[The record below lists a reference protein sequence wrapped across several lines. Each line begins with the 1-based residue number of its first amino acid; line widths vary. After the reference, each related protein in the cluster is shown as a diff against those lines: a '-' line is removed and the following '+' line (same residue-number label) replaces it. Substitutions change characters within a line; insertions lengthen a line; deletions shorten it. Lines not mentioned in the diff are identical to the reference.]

1 MMPGYYDDDALGLG
15 GFSRKGLIL
24 DQGIARHTH
33 E

>member
-1 MMPGYYDDDALGLG
+1 MMRGDYDDDALGLG
-15 GFSRKGLIL
+15 GFLRKGLIL